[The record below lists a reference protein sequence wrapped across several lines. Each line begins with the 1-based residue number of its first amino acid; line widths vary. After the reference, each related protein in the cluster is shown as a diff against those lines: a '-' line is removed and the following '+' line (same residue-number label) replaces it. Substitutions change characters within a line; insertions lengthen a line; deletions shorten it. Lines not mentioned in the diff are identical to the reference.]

1 MDYKGEIKWDTS
13 KPNGQ
18 PRRCVSNKR
27 AREKFGFTPKI
38 SLKEGLKRTIKWYT
52 SQQK

>member
-1 MDYKGEIKWDTS
+1 MKFDGKITWDTS

-27 AREKFGFTPKI
+27 AEEKLNFKPET
-38 SLKEGLKRTIKWYT
+38 SLKEGLRRTIECYT
-52 SQQK
+52 A